1 MISGLLGSVQV
12 KAAVGSNPWA
22 PSCVILKSITSAA
35 YFAAF
40 SQRFGSFS
48 GLNAGE
54 AHCSQVMAFSAFTA
68 TPSEA
73 GAQRTAPCTEMS
85 SASQSRLAAGR

>member
-68 TPSEA
+68 TPSKRC
-73 GAQRTAPCTEMS
+73 QRTAPCTEMS